1 MPTNTQGP
9 HQRASDQAGPTRHQ
23 HLQPATVLARAWRS
37 GSIASVLSTLVVS
50 CFSRRRVGSAASGTN
65 AASQWVW
72 YPQARFAHGPSWR
85 HTATGYLIHHAS
97 SVFWACAYHATKP
110 ECATPTG
117 RSARAA
123 GVAALAYYV
132 DYHVV
137 PRRLSPGFE
146 HKIGRAGMWAV
157 YGAFAVGLLA
167 GTRVVRAR
175 SAARRAAA
183 GVRDR
188 N

>member
-9 HQRASDQAGPTRHQ
+9 HQCASDQAGTARHQ
-23 HLQPATVLARAWRS
+23 HLQPTTLLARAWRS
-37 GSIASVLSTLVVS
+37 GSIASVLSTFVVS
-50 CFSRRRVGSAASGTN
+50 CFSRLRVGSAASGTN
-65 AASQWVW
+65 AASQWIW
-72 YPQARFAHGPSWR
+72 YPQARFTHGPSWR

-97 SVFWACAYHATKP
+97 SVFWACVYHATKP
-110 ECATPTG
+110 ECATPAG
-117 RSARAA
+117 RWACAA
-123 GVAALAYYV
+123 GIAALAYYV

-146 HKIGRAGMWAV
+146 HKIGRVGLWAV

-167 GTRVVRAR
+167 GTRALRAR
-175 SAARRAAA
+175 SASHRATA